1 VPTRS
6 GATRTFDDKDDAGM
20 ELVELPA
27 EVEELLGVALV
38 AELTV
43 LNPAGRPISY
53 PLIPLWD
60 GGRVLFTSAVLFSR
74 KLGHIK
80 ANPKVSV
87 SLSDPVAMAGVPFHR
102 AVIQGDAQVL
112 DHEDPHVSWERLLPL
127 WRAKEPAIDMF
138 VKRRFG
144 IPLFFERHTIE
155 VVPTRVL
162 FWRDGDTS
170 RPPEVSIPR
179 VLAAP

>member
-1 VPTRS
+1 MVH
-6 GATRTFDDKDDAGM
+6 
-20 ELVELPA
+20 LELPA
-27 EVEELLGVALV
+27 QVEELLGVALV

-43 LNPAGRPISY
+43 LDADARPISY

-60 GGRVLFTSAVLFSR
+60 GSRVLFTSAVLFSR
-74 KLGHIK
+74 KLEHIK

-87 SLSDPVAMAGVPFHR
+87 SLSDPVAMGGLPQR
-102 AVIQGDAQVL
+102 AVLQGNATVL
-112 DHEDPHVSWERLLPL
+112 DHEDPHTSWERLLPL

-155 VVPTRVL
+155 VEPTKVL
-162 FWRDGDTS
+162 LWPDGDTS
-170 RPPEVSIPR
+170 KAPEVSIPR
-179 VLAAP
+179 TLVGA

>member
-1 VPTRS
+1 
-6 GATRTFDDKDDAGM
+6 M
-20 ELVELPA
+20 EHLELPP
-27 EVEELLGVALV
+27 EVEKLLSVALV

-43 LNPAGRPISY
+43 LTAKGRPVSY
-53 PLIPLWD
+53 PLIPFWD
-60 GGRVLFTSAVLFSR
+60 GSRVLFTSAVLFSR
-74 KLGHIK
+74 KLEHIK

-102 AVIQGDAQVL
+102 AVIQGDATVL
-112 DHEDPHVSWERLLPL
+112 VHEDPHTSWERLLPL
-127 WRAKEPAIDMF
+127 WRAKEPVIDMF

-162 FWRDGDTS
+162 LWRDGDTANA
-170 RPPEVSIPR
+170 PEISIPR
-179 VLAAP
+179 VLAAS